1 MARRKVNRRNP
12 ARNADSNDRYA
23 PRDGPPRHTIDQ
35 FGRAEHAAPLSRKV
49 SASDVLKPDRTAA
62 LPSVAFYWI

>member
-23 PRDGPPRHTIDQ
+23 PRDRPTRHTIDQ
-35 FGRAEHAAPLSRKV
+35 FGRAEHPAPLSRKV
-49 SASDVLKPDRTAA
+49 SASDVMKP
-62 LPSVAFYWI
+62 